1 MIVVQCRFPQ
11 FADGLGN
18 SVQAYGLLLV
28 LINLVDLNL
37 QLVQRLCSIFDKY
50 IFSKNTFYCL
60 VIKISISA

>member
-11 FADGLGN
+11 FADVLEN

-50 IFSKNTFYCL
+50 IFSKNTFYCQHIGL
-60 VIKISISA
+60 AL